1 MLFPEIDPIFLRLG
15 PLQFRWYGLMYV
27 IGFLVSYFIIRN
39 EVRRRHLP
47 LENEAVAD
55 LIFCLAL
62 GVVAGGRLG
71 YVLFYDLGAYIA
83 HPLRIFAIWQGGMS
97 FHGGLIGVS
106 LAGLWYARRF
116 EMPYLQLMDLAAFAT
131 PVGLGLGRI
140 GNFIN
145 GELYGRVTT
154 MPWGMIFPD
163 GGPLPRHPSQLYEA
177 FLEGLV
183 LFFIV
188 RLLAHRFQAPGTA
201 MAAFLSGYGLF
212 RFIVEM
218 FRQPDS
224 QLGLFWGVISMGQ
237 LLSLPLFLVGG
248 LVLVWLN
255 RRKSIV
261 AVPDIPREK

>member
-1 MLFPEIDPIFLRLG
+1 MHFPAIDPVFLRLG

-27 IGFLVSYFIIRN
+27 IGFLASYFIIRN
-39 EVRRRHLP
+39 ESRRKNLA
-47 LENEAVAD
+47 LDNEAVAD

-71 YVLFYDLGAYIA
+71 YVLFYDLGAYLA

-97 FHGGLIGVS
+97 FHGGLIGV
-106 LAGLWYARRF
+106 AVAAIWYARRY
-116 EMPYLQLMDLAAFAT
+116 ELAYLQLADLAALAA

-145 GELYGRVTT
+145 GELFGRPTT

-177 FLEGLV
+177 LLEGVV
-183 LFFIV
+183 LFFVV
-188 RLLAHRFQAPGTA
+188 RFLSRRLPATGTA

-212 RFIVEM
+212 RFVVEL

-224 QLGLFWGVISMGQ
+224 QLGLFWGFFSMGQ
-237 LLSLPLFLVGG
+237 LLSLPLFFAGAAL
-248 LVLVWLN
+248 LVWLN
-255 RRKSIV
+255 RRRKPATV
-261 AVPDIPREK
+261 

>member
-1 MLFPEIDPIFLRLG
+1 MQFPSIDPVFLRLG

-27 IGFLVSYFIIRN
+27 IGFLASYFIIRN
-39 EVRRRHLP
+39 EAQRRKLA
-47 LENEAVAD
+47 LENEAIAD

-71 YVLFYDLGAYIA
+71 YVLFYDLDAYIA

-97 FHGGLIGVS
+97 FHGGLLGVAI
-106 LAGLWYARRF
+106 AGLWYARRYNVT
-116 EMPYLQLMDLAAFAT
+116 YLQLMDLAAFAT

-145 GELYGRVTT
+145 GELFGRPTN
-154 MPWGMIFPD
+154 MPWGIVFPG

-177 FLEGLV
+177 FLEGFV
-183 LFFIV
+183 LFFVV
-188 RLLAHRFQAPGTA
+188 RLLARRYQASGTA

-212 RFIVEM
+212 RFVVEL

-224 QLGLFWGVISMGQ
+224 QLGLYWGFFSMGQ
-237 LLSLPLFLVGG
+237 LLSLPLFLAGG
-248 LVLVWLN
+248 ILLFWLN
-255 RRKSIV
+255 WKKKSKNLS
-261 AVPDIPREK
+261 A